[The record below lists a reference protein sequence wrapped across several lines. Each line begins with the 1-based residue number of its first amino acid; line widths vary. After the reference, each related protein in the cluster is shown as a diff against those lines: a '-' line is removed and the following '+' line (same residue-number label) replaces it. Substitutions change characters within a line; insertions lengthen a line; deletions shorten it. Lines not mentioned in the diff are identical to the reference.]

1 MNASELKTQG
11 LLDAALEI
19 AAERS
24 NILRE
29 VKSLLLADKDAEAI
43 VLMRRYLGIEKSN
56 STRLTLVR
64 ASRVRG

>member
-43 VLMRRYLGIEKSN
+43 VLMRRYLGIEKSTLSN
-56 STRLTLVR
+56 SRLYGIAGGKR
-64 ASRVRG
+64 